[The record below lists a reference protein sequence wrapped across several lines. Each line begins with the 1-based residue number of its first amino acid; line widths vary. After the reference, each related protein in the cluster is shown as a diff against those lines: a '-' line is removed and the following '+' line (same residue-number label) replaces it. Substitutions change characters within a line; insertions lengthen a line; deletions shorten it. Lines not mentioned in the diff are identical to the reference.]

1 MNTEIKEKK
10 VKKSRWKSLVLL
22 FGGTVLI
29 MIMVHAM
36 QDAMDLQDIPQA
48 KAKSSFHGEIV
59 AISAIELQNEYSMN
73 EDSATQKFKD
83 KQLVV
88 TGKIFDLD
96 KYRTGESFFVFEKSS
111 NAKNIKLQCAFKKE
125 SAIDRLSK
133 GQTISIQGK
142 PNFIKNAIV
151 LENSEIKK

>member
-1 MNTEIKEKK
+1 MTTEIKEKK

-36 QDAMDLQDIPQA
+36 QDAMDLKDNVQG
-48 KAKSSFHGEIV
+48 KAKLSFRGSVV
-59 AISAIELQNEYSMN
+59 AVSAIELQNEYALN
-73 EDSATQKFKD
+73 EDSTTQKYKD

-88 TGKIFDLD
+88 TGKIYDVD
-96 KYRTGESFFVFEKSS
+96 KYRTGESFVVLEKSS
-111 NAKNIKLQCAFKKE
+111 NAKNIKLQCAFKNE
-125 SAIDRLSK
+125 SAIDSLSK
-133 GQTISIQGK
+133 GQTISIQGT